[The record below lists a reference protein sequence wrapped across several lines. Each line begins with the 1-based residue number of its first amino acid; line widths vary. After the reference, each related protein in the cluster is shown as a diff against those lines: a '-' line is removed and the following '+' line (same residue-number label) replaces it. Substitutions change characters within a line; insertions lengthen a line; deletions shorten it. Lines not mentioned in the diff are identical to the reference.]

1 MSKLSEL
8 IPAGGSAKELSA
20 VASGTLPNGRAV
32 ILKDNGQVEVVVE
45 TPVSASIG
53 SALSID
59 GPSSNYTRVT
69 MLSATKAIAVYLDA
83 GDTDDGYA
91 VALTISGSSIT
102 AGTPV
107 VFNPAGSYYN
117 RIAKISETQAIVVYR
132 DLGNSSYGT
141 ACILT
146 LSGSS
151 ITAGSEVVFNSGDS
165 RYVVVAVLS
174 ATKAIVAYQDNSN
187 SSKSTACILS
197 ISGSSITAGSEL
209 IFYATDRSRHLSITA
224 LTDAKAIVTLEAR
237 DATNSPGKACILDVS
252 GTTITAGSVQ
262 QFTTGVIYSTS
273 VTALSSTKAIV
284 VYQVS
289 PNAQSRVLDISGTTI
304 TAGSALEYRTG
315 TTSYQNIAKLT
326 STRAIVSYSDN
337 ANSSYATY
345 ATFTISGATV
355 TLESTVVISN
365 ASSAFVD
372 ISTGESQ
379 QAVVVYKDNG
389 NSGNVTARTIQTAFS
404 STNLTSTNFVGF
416 ASEAISSGAT
426 GVINPVGGVA
436 ASVSNTLLLQSYGSE
451 VAATS
456 ANSYYVNTSYDP
468 NNANRFVVVWAQ
480 PGSGGKAVVG
490 TVSGTSITYG
500 SIASFSSSNT
510 GAVSNVAFDSNTAN
524 KLVITFQDDGNS
536 GYGTAVV
543 GTLSGT
549 SLSFGSKY
557 VFESANINDPAVGF
571 NPNTANQLVVA
582 YGAGS
587 SGYSRV
593 GTVSGT
599 SISFATR
606 VTFNSLTQYISIS
619 FDINTANKF
628 IICYRDRGNANY
640 GKVIVG
646 AISGTSLSYG
656 TEVTFY
662 PNNITQMVAAYDPSQ
677 ANKVVIIYRNDFASD
692 VGVALVG
699 TVNGTTI
706 SYGTAVVF
714 NNASTRSL
722 NLAFQKTGSKFI
734 ITYADNGNSS
744 YGTSITGTLSGT
756 NVTFGAE
763 NVFNSGSV
771 EYTSISFD
779 ENTLGKFVVAY
790 KDTSNSNYPT
800 AISGNLSDNL
810 TIGSTYYVQSDG
822 TVSTVSTSPAVNAGK
837 AISATSLL
845 LKG

>member
-468 NNANRFVVVWAQ
+468 NNANRFVVVWAA
-480 PGSGGKAVVG
+480 PSGGGKAVVG

>member
-1 MSKLSEL
+1 MSSLSDL
-8 IPAGGSAKELSA
+8 LPAGGGGKNVSF

-32 ILKDNGQVEVVVE
+32 ILKDNGQVEVVGE
-45 TPVSASIG
+45 TSVSASIG

-91 VALTISGSSIT
+91 VALTISESSIT

-107 VFNPAGSYYN
+107 AFNPAGSYYN

-337 ANSSYATY
+337 ANGSYATY

-355 TLESTVVISN
+355 TLESTVVISSV
-365 ASSAFVD
+365 SSAYVD

-404 STNLTSTNFVGF
+404 STNLTSTNFLGITDAAV
-416 ASEAISSGAT
+416 ASGAT
-426 GVINPVGGVA
+426 GSVTVKGGVA
-436 ASVSNTLLLQSYGSE
+436 AGLAGGTFAVTVANAGSGNRYYINGVLQQTLNLREGFTYKFDQSASSNSGHPFRFSTTANGTHAGGSEYTTGVTTSGTPGNAGAYTQIVVAASAPTLYYYCTNHSLMGGQANTL
-451 VAATS
+451 AAFVP
-456 ANSYYVNTSYDP
+456 NSV
-468 NNANRFVVVWAQ
+468 
-480 PGSGGKAVVG
+480 
-490 TVSGTSITYG
+490 
-500 SIASFSSSNT
+500 
-510 GAVSNVAFDSNTAN
+510 
-524 KLVITFQDDGNS
+524 
-536 GYGTAVV
+536 
-543 GTLSGT
+543 
-549 SLSFGSKY
+549 
-557 VFESANINDPAVGF
+557 
-571 NPNTANQLVVA
+571 
-582 YGAGS
+582 
-587 SGYSRV
+587 
-593 GTVSGT
+593 
-599 SISFATR
+599 
-606 VTFNSLTQYISIS
+606 
-619 FDINTANKF
+619 
-628 IICYRDRGNANY
+628 
-640 GKVIVG
+640 
-646 AISGTSLSYG
+646 
-656 TEVTFY
+656 
-662 PNNITQMVAAYDPSQ
+662 
-677 ANKVVIIYRNDFASD
+677 
-692 VGVALVG
+692 
-699 TVNGTTI
+699 
-706 SYGTAVVF
+706 
-714 NNASTRSL
+714 
-722 NLAFQKTGSKFI
+722 
-734 ITYADNGNSS
+734 
-744 YGTSITGTLSGT
+744 
-756 NVTFGAE
+756 
-763 NVFNSGSV
+763 
-771 EYTSISFD
+771 
-779 ENTLGKFVVAY
+779 
-790 KDTSNSNYPT
+790 
-800 AISGNLSDNL
+800 
-810 TIGSTYYVQSDG
+810 YYVQADG
-822 TVSTVSTSPAVNAGK
+822 AISTVSTSPAVNIGK
-837 AISATSLL
+837 AISATSLI